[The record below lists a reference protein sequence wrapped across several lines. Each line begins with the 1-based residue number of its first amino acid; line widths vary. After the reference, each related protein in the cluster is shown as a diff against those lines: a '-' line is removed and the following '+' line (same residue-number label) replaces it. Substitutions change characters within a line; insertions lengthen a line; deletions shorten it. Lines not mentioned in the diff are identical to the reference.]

1 MDLSIIITGIV
12 GLVSTIVSSSTTWF
26 FTRKKYNREVDST
39 NIQNM
44 QETLEFYKKLSDY
57 NKERLDEYLRRNEQL
72 EEEVNKLKEQVFS
85 LMNSICVDLTCQ
97 IRKRDLNLFQED
109 KNGNKVSQKI
119 QKQ

>member
-12 GLVSTIVSSSTTWF
+12 GLVSTIVSSWTTWF
-26 FTRKKYNREVDST
+26 FTRKKYNSEVDST

-97 IRKRDLNLFQED
+97 IRKRDLHLFQED
-109 KNGNKVSQKI
+109 KDGNKVNQEV

>member
-12 GLVSTIVSSSTTWF
+12 GLVSTIVSSWTTWF
-26 FTRKKYNREVDST
+26 FTRKKYNSEVDST

-57 NKERLDEYLRRNEQL
+57 NKERLDESLRRNEQL

>member
-12 GLVSTIVSSSTTWF
+12 GLVSTIVSSWATWF
-26 FTRKKYNREVDST
+26 FTRKKYNSEVDST

-72 EEEVNKLKEQVFS
+72 EEQVNKLKEQVFS

>member
-12 GLVSTIVSSSTTWF
+12 GLVSTIVSSWTTLF
-26 FTRKKYNREVDST
+26 FTRKKYNSEVDST

>member
-12 GLVSTIVSSSTTWF
+12 GLVSTIVSSWTTWF
-26 FTRKKYNREVDST
+26 FTRKKYNSEVDST